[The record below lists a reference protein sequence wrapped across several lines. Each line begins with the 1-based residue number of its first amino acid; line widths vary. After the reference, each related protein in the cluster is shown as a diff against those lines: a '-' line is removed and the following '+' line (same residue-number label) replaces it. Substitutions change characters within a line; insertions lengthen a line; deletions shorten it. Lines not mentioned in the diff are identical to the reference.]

1 MAVFGE
7 NLVLTRRIEAE
18 LGGSAISVT
27 DRVKNRG
34 FRPTPHML
42 LYHYNFGFPV
52 LDEGAEVLL
61 PSRAIVHTVHQD
73 LHAQGVGWR
82 IQGPPDPDF
91 SEQVYEHDL
100 VAGPDGMAPTALINP
115 SLGAGG
121 FGVRLDFDRTALPC
135 LTQWQC
141 LQSGLYV
148 LGIEPTTNHLGGR
161 KFAEE
166 RGELIMLEHGA
177 VREYRT
183 RLAVLDGAATIAATR
198 REIEG
203 LQTPPAEFTP
213 PTGAFPR
220 LGGRS

>member
-1 MAVFGE
+1 
-7 NLVLTRRIEAE
+7 
-18 LGGSAISVT
+18 
-27 DRVKNRG
+27 
-34 FRPTPHML
+34 
-42 LYHYNFGFPV
+42 
-52 LDEGAEVLL
+52 
-61 PSRAIVHTVHQD
+61 
-73 LHAQGVGWR
+73 
-82 IQGPPDPDF
+82 
-91 SEQVYEHDL
+91 
-100 VAGPDGMAPTALINP
+100 MAPTALINP

-183 RLAVLDGAATIAATR
+183 RLAVLDGAAAIAATR